1 MFVTLKVYL
10 ESDQVAEIS
19 NNPDG
24 GPDTIMV
31 EFKDLNDGKPANRI
45 YLSPKEAIEDLPK
58 AFKAVAELVKSHE

>member
-24 GPDTIMV
+24 GPDTVMI
-31 EFKDLNDGKPANRI
+31 EFKDLNDGKTCDRV
-45 YLSPKEAIEDLPK
+45 YLSPKEATEDLPK
-58 AFKAVAELVKSHE
+58 AVRAVAELIKNK

>member
-24 GPDTIMV
+24 GPDTVMV
-31 EFKDLNDGKPANRI
+31 EFKDLNDNKTVDRL
-45 YLSPKEAIEDLPK
+45 YLSYKEATEDLPK
-58 AFKAVAELVKSHE
+58 AFKAVAELVKKP